1 MSKTVM
7 TATNNQKVRAAKK
20 ARFSLEQRNSIA
32 GYLFILPWFIGILTF
47 VAWPMIQSIMFC
59 FNEVKLLP
67 TGRVL
72 NFVGF
77 QNFSDI
83 WLRDMYFITR
93 LVQFFLNTVL
103 RVPVIVVFA
112 LIIAILINQKI
123 RFQGVFRTIFFLPVI
138 IVSGPVMTELA
149 SQGATTVPML
159 NTADMMV
166 LLNEVLPA
174 WLAEPVG
181 GIFSEIILILWYSGV
196 QILIFLAA
204 LQKVNPSLYEAA
216 KIDGGSAWECF
227 WKITLPTIKPMILV
241 NLVYTVV
248 TLANSGTN
256 DVITLIMD
264 NVFNASRGYGFATA
278 MAWMYTII
286 ISVILVIIF
295 LCFIEREDK
304 RVRQIRKR
312 NKKEQ
317 KALRKARA
325 TIARNDAKMERR
337 SKRAAKKQHKTVG

>member
-337 SKRAAKKQHKTVG
+337 NKKAAKKQRNTAV

>member
-1 MSKTVM
+1 MSK
-7 TATNNQKVRAAKK
+7 KK
-20 ARFSLEQRNSIA
+20 NVAQSEKMSKRKKTRLSLEQRNSIA
-32 GYLFILPWFIGILTF
+32 GYLFILPWLIGILTF

-77 QNFSDI
+77 QHFSDI

-93 LVQFFLNTVL
+93 LVQFFLNTIL

-166 LLNEVLPA
+166 LLNQVLPT

-181 GIFSEIILILWYSGV
+181 SVFSEIILILWYSGV

-216 KIDGGSAWECF
+216 KIDGGSSWECF

-286 ISVILVIIF
+286 ISLILIIIF
-295 LCFIEREDK
+295 LLFVEHEDK
-304 RVRQIRKR
+304 RVKAIRKR

-337 SKRAAKKQHKTVG
+337 NKKAAKKQRNTAV

>member
-1 MSKTVM
+1 MSK
-7 TATNNQKVRAAKK
+7 KK
-20 ARFSLEQRNSIA
+20 NVAQSEKMSKRKKTRLSLEQRNSIA
-32 GYLFILPWFIGILTF
+32 GYLFILPWLIGILTF

-77 QNFSDI
+77 QHFGDI

-93 LVQFFLNTVL
+93 LVQFFLNTIL

-166 LLNEVLPA
+166 LLNQVLPT

-181 GIFSEIILILWYSGV
+181 SVFSEIILILWYSGV

-216 KIDGGSAWECF
+216 KIDGGSSWECF

-286 ISVILVIIF
+286 ISLILIIIF
-295 LCFIEREDK
+295 LLFVEHEDK
-304 RVRQIRKR
+304 RVKAIRKR

-337 SKRAAKKQHKTVG
+337 NKKAAKKQRNTAV

>member
-1 MSKTVM
+1 MSRKT
-7 TATNNQKVRAAKK
+7 KDIKIKRS
-20 ARFSLEQRNSIA
+20 RFSLEQRNSIA
-32 GYLFILPWFIGILTF
+32 GFLFILPWLIGLLTF

-72 NFVGF
+72 NFVGL
-77 QNFSDI
+77 QHFSDI
-83 WLRDMYFITR
+83 WLKDMYFITR
-93 LVQFFLNTVL
+93 LVQFFLNTIL

-149 SQGATTVPML
+149 SQGATTIPML
-159 NTADMMV
+159 NTADMLV
-166 LLNEVLPA
+166 LLNSILPT

-181 GIFSEIILILWYSGV
+181 SVFSEIILILWYSGV

-286 ISVILVIIF
+286 ISLILVIIF
-295 LCFIEREDK
+295 LFFIEREDK
-304 RVRQIRKR
+304 RVRVIRKR
-312 NKKEQ
+312 NKKEK

-337 SKRAAKKQHKTVG
+337 NKKAAKKQSKATT

>member
-1 MSKTVM
+1 MIRKSKL
-7 TATNNQKVRAAKK
+7 
-20 ARFSLEQRNSIA
+20 SLEQRNSVA

-47 VAWPMIQSIMFC
+47 VAWPMIQSIMFA

-77 QNFSDI
+77 QHFSDI
-83 WLRDMYFITR
+83 WLKDMYFITR
-93 LVQFFLNTVL
+93 LVQFFLNTLL

-123 RFQGVFRTIFFLPVI
+123 RFQGLFRTIFFLPVI

-149 SQGATTVPML
+149 SQGATTVPLL
-159 NTADMMV
+159 NTTEMMV
-166 LLNEVLPA
+166 ILNLFLPE

-181 GIFSEIILILWYSGV
+181 GVFSEIILILWYSGV

-241 NLVYTVV
+241 NLIYTVV
-248 TLANSGTN
+248 TLANSSTN

-278 MAWMYTII
+278 MAWMYALI
-286 ISVILVIIF
+286 ISVILVLIF
-295 LCFIEREDK
+295 LCFIEREDP
-304 RVRQIRKR
+304 RVRANRKR
-312 NKKEQ
+312 YKREQ
-317 KALRKARA
+317 KSLKKARA
-325 TIARNDAKMERR
+325 TIARNDAKMAKRSRKLERK
-337 SKRAAKKQHKTVG
+337 KRKLTT

>member
-1 MSKTVM
+1 MIRKS
-7 TATNNQKVRAAKK
+7 RL
-20 ARFSLEQRNSIA
+20 SLEQRNSLA
-32 GYLFILPWFIGILTF
+32 GYLFILPWLIGILIF
-47 VAWPMIQSIMFC
+47 VAWPMIQSLMFS

-77 QNFSDI
+77 QHFSDI
-83 WLRDMYFITR
+83 WLKDMYFITR

-149 SQGATTVPML
+149 SQGATTIPLL
-159 NTADMMV
+159 NTAEMMTI
-166 LLNEVLPA
+166 LNLFLPA
-174 WLAEPVG
+174 WLSEPVG
-181 GIFSEIILILWYSGV
+181 GIFSEMILILWYSGV

-256 DVITLIMD
+256 DIITLIMN
-264 NVFNASRGYGFATA
+264 NVFTASRGYGFASA

-286 ISVILVIIF
+286 ISIILIGIF
-295 LCFIEREDK
+295 LFFIEREDA
-304 RVRQIRKR
+304 RVRANRKR
-312 NKKEQ
+312 NRKEQ
-317 KALRKARA
+317 KSLRKARK
-325 TIARNDAKMERR
+325 TIAKNDAKMARR
-337 SKRAAKKQHKTVG
+337 AKKANQKKHQATI

>member
-1 MSKTVM
+1 MSK
-7 TATNNQKVRAAKK
+7 KK
-20 ARFSLEQRNSIA
+20 NVAQSEKMSKRKKTRLSLEQRNSIA
-32 GYLFILPWFIGILTF
+32 GYLFILPWLIGILTF

-77 QNFSDI
+77 QHFSDI
-83 WLRDMYFITR
+83 WLKDMYFITR
-93 LVQFFLNTVL
+93 LVQFFLNTIL

-166 LLNEVLPA
+166 LLNQVLPT

-181 GIFSEIILILWYSGV
+181 SVFSEIILILWYSGV

-216 KIDGGSAWECF
+216 KIDGGSSWECF

-286 ISVILVIIF
+286 ISLILIIIF
-295 LCFIEREDK
+295 LLFVEHEDK
-304 RVRQIRKR
+304 RVKAIRKR

-337 SKRAAKKQHKTVG
+337 NKKAAKKQRNTAV

>member
-1 MSKTVM
+1 MIRKR
-7 TATNNQKVRAAKK
+7 KL
-20 ARFSLEQRNSIA
+20 SLEQRNSMA
-32 GYLFILPWFIGILTF
+32 GYLFILPWFIGIVVF
-47 VAWPMIQSIMFC
+47 VAWPMIQSIMFA

-77 QNFSDI
+77 QHFSDI
-83 WLRDMYFITR
+83 WIKDMYFITR
-93 LVQFFLNTVL
+93 LVQFFLNTIL

-112 LIIAILINQKI
+112 LIISILINQKI

-149 SQGATTVPML
+149 SQGATTVPLL
-159 NTADMMV
+159 NTAEMMNI
-166 LLNEVLPA
+166 LNLFLPA
-174 WLAEPVG
+174 WLSEPVG
-181 GIFSEIILILWYSGV
+181 GVFSEIILILWYSGV

-241 NLVYTVV
+241 NLIYTVV
-248 TLANSGTN
+248 TLANSSSN

-278 MAWMYTII
+278 MAWMYAII
-286 ISVILVIIF
+286 ISLILIIIF
-295 LCFIEREDK
+295 LCFIEREDA
-304 RVRQIRKR
+304 RVRANRKR
-312 NKKEQ
+312 YKREQ
-317 KALRKARA
+317 KSLRKARV
-325 TIARNDAKMERR
+325 TIARNDAKLEKKARKAER
-337 SKRAAKKQHKTVG
+337 KQRKLTT

>member
-7 TATNNQKVRAAKK
+7 TAANNQKVRAAKK
-20 ARFSLEQRNSIA
+20 ARLSLEQRNSIA

-67 TGRVL
+67 TGRIL

-166 LLNEVLPA
+166 LLNEILPT

-256 DVITLIMD
+256 DVITLIME

>member
-286 ISVILVIIF
+286 ISGILVIIF

-337 SKRAAKKQHKTVG
+337 SKRAAKKQHKTVS

>member
-1 MSKTVM
+1 MIRKR
-7 TATNNQKVRAAKK
+7 KL
-20 ARFSLEQRNSIA
+20 SLEQRNSRA
-32 GYLFILPWFIGILTF
+32 GYLFILPWFIGILVF
-47 VAWPMIQSIMFC
+47 VAWPMIQSIMFA

-77 QNFSDI
+77 QHFSDI
-83 WLRDMYFITR
+83 WIKDMYFITR
-93 LVQFFLNTVL
+93 LVQFFLNTIL

-112 LIIAILINQKI
+112 LIISILINQKI

-149 SQGATTVPML
+149 SQGATTVPLL
-159 NTADMMV
+159 NTTEMMNI
-166 LLNEVLPA
+166 LNLFLPA
-174 WLAEPVG
+174 WLSEPVG
-181 GIFSEIILILWYSGV
+181 GVFSEIILILWYSGV

-241 NLVYTVV
+241 NLIYTVV
-248 TLANSGTN
+248 TLANSSSN

-278 MAWMYTII
+278 MAWMYAII
-286 ISVILVIIF
+286 ISLILIIIF
-295 LCFIEREDK
+295 LCFIE
-304 RVRQIRKR
+304 
-312 NKKEQ
+312 
-317 KALRKARA
+317 
-325 TIARNDAKMERR
+325 
-337 SKRAAKKQHKTVG
+337 

>member
-1 MSKTVM
+1 MIRKR
-7 TATNNQKVRAAKK
+7 KL
-20 ARFSLEQRNSIA
+20 SLEQLNSMA
-32 GYLFILPWFIGILTF
+32 GYLFILPWFIGILVF
-47 VAWPMIQSIMFC
+47 VAWPMIQSIMFA

-77 QNFSDI
+77 QHFSDI
-83 WLRDMYFITR
+83 WIKDMYFITR
-93 LVQFFLNTVL
+93 LLQFFLNTIL

-112 LIIAILINQKI
+112 LIISILINQKI

-149 SQGATTVPML
+149 SQGATTVPLL
-159 NTADMMV
+159 NTAEMINI
-166 LLNEVLPA
+166 LNLFLPA
-174 WLAEPVG
+174 WLSEPVG
-181 GIFSEIILILWYSGV
+181 GVFSEIILILWYSGV

-241 NLVYTVV
+241 NLIYTVV
-248 TLANSGTN
+248 TLANSSSN

-278 MAWMYTII
+278 MAWMYAII
-286 ISVILVIIF
+286 ISLILIIIF
-295 LCFIEREDK
+295 LCFIEREDA
-304 RVRQIRKR
+304 RVRANRKR
-312 NKKEQ
+312 YKREQ
-317 KALRKARA
+317 KSIRKARV
-325 TIARNDAKMERR
+325 TIARNDAKLEKKARKAER
-337 SKRAAKKQHKTVG
+337 KQRKLTT

>member
-1 MSKTVM
+1 MIRKR
-7 TATNNQKVRAAKK
+7 KL
-20 ARFSLEQRNSIA
+20 SLEQRNSRA
-32 GYLFILPWFIGILTF
+32 GYLFILPWFIGILVF
-47 VAWPMIQSIMFC
+47 VAWPMIQSIMFA

-77 QNFSDI
+77 QHFSDI
-83 WLRDMYFITR
+83 WIKDMYFITR
-93 LVQFFLNTVL
+93 LVQFFLNTIL

-112 LIIAILINQKI
+112 LIISILINQKI

-149 SQGATTVPML
+149 SQGATTVPLL
-159 NTADMMV
+159 NTTEMMNI
-166 LLNEVLPA
+166 LNLFLPA
-174 WLAEPVG
+174 WLSEPVG
-181 GIFSEIILILWYSGV
+181 GVFSEIILILWYSGV

-241 NLVYTVV
+241 NLIYTVV
-248 TLANSGTN
+248 TLANSSSN

-278 MAWMYTII
+278 MAWMYAII
-286 ISVILVIIF
+286 ISLILIIIF
-295 LCFIEREDK
+295 LCFIEREDA
-304 RVRQIRKR
+304 RVRANRKR
-312 NKKEQ
+312 YKREQ
-317 KALRKARA
+317 KSLRKARV
-325 TIARNDAKMERR
+325 TIARNDAKLEKKARKAER
-337 SKRAAKKQHKTVG
+337 KQRKLTT

>member
-1 MSKTVM
+1 
-7 TATNNQKVRAAKK
+7 
-20 ARFSLEQRNSIA
+20 
-32 GYLFILPWFIGILTF
+32 
-47 VAWPMIQSIMFC
+47 
-59 FNEVKLLP
+59 
-67 TGRVL
+67 
-72 NFVGF
+72 
-77 QNFSDI
+77 
-83 WLRDMYFITR
+83 
-93 LVQFFLNTVL
+93 
-103 RVPVIVVFA
+103 
-112 LIIAILINQKI
+112 
-123 RFQGVFRTIFFLPVI
+123 
-138 IVSGPVMTELA
+138 
-149 SQGATTVPML
+149 
-159 NTADMMV
+159 
-166 LLNEVLPA
+166 
-174 WLAEPVG
+174 
-181 GIFSEIILILWYSGV
+181 
-196 QILIFLAA
+196 
-204 LQKVNPSLYEAA
+204 
-216 KIDGGSAWECF
+216 
-227 WKITLPTIKPMILV
+227 MILV

-256 DVITLIMD
+256 DVITLIME

>member
-337 SKRAAKKQHKTVG
+337 SKRAAKKQHKTVS

>member
-1 MSKTVM
+1 MIRKR
-7 TATNNQKVRAAKK
+7 KL
-20 ARFSLEQRNSIA
+20 SLEQRNSLA
-32 GYLFILPWFIGILTF
+32 GYLFILPWFIGILVF
-47 VAWPMIQSIMFC
+47 VAWPMIQSIMFA

-77 QNFSDI
+77 QHFSDI
-83 WLRDMYFITR
+83 WIKDMYFITR
-93 LVQFFLNTVL
+93 LVQFFLNTIL

-149 SQGATTVPML
+149 SQGATTVPLL
-159 NTADMMV
+159 NTTEMMTI
-166 LLNEVLPA
+166 LNLFLPT

-181 GIFSEIILILWYSGV
+181 GVFSEIILILWYSGV

-241 NLVYTVV
+241 NLIYTVV
-248 TLANSGTN
+248 TLANSSSN
-256 DVITLIMD
+256 DIITLIMS

-278 MAWMYTII
+278 MAWMYAII
-286 ISVILVIIF
+286 ISVILIIIF
-295 LCFIEREDK
+295 LCFVERDDA
-304 RVRQIRKR
+304 RVRANRKR
-312 NKKEQ
+312 YKREQ

-325 TIARNDAKMERR
+325 TIARNDAKME
-337 SKRAAKKQHKTVG
+337 KRARKAKQKMTV

>member
-204 LQKVNPSLYEAA
+204 LQKVNPSL
-216 KIDGGSAWECF
+216 
-227 WKITLPTIKPMILV
+227 
-241 NLVYTVV
+241 
-248 TLANSGTN
+248 
-256 DVITLIMD
+256 
-264 NVFNASRGYGFATA
+264 
-278 MAWMYTII
+278 
-286 ISVILVIIF
+286 
-295 LCFIEREDK
+295 
-304 RVRQIRKR
+304 
-312 NKKEQ
+312 
-317 KALRKARA
+317 
-325 TIARNDAKMERR
+325 
-337 SKRAAKKQHKTVG
+337 

>member
-1 MSKTVM
+1 MIRKSKL
-7 TATNNQKVRAAKK
+7 
-20 ARFSLEQRNSIA
+20 SLEQRNSVA

-166 LLNEVLPA
+166 LLNEILPT

-256 DVITLIMD
+256 DVITLIME